1 MKRYATKLRSECSVG
16 PFQMNFL
23 VLIVQLIVMSENICS
38 RMTSVRS
45 NNTNKLANLNDS
57 IRHLLMQ
64 LFLKLE

>member
-1 MKRYATKLRSECSVG
+1 
-16 PFQMNFL
+16 MNFL

-38 RMTSVRS
+38 RMTSARS

-64 LFLKLE
+64 LFLKLA